1 MQLNRIIREF
11 DHKTE
16 NGDYLIITEARED
29 KPQIYCE
36 VYKTFENGKY
46 KNRIMKLKLNPDDD
60 IVKTIETT
68 IK

>member
-1 MQLNRIIREF
+1 MKISRIIREF
-11 DHKTE
+11 NHETE
-16 NGDYLIITEARED
+16 NGKYLVITETRED

-46 KNRIMKLKLNPDDD
+46 KNRIMKLKFNPEDD
-60 IVKTIETT
+60 IEKTIETT